1 MGESRQVFSAEIS
14 PIRMRI
20 DMRVCHGNAI
30 GEIGAGHPRGR
41 LQFFFRLPVRLRPH
55 DRQGGRVE
63 RSKLC
68 CGVGETSLR
77 LGHGRCLSP
86 RCRSCFIRC
95 ALGHSSSTT
104 DKFTPVRSA
113 FALPRGGSIARS
125 LFPLPFSLSI
135 SLRLSLSLSVFLF
148 LPSLKILNHTSLFVD
163 KNRNEGS
170 LIRYADF
177 RLAMMSA
184 KSATYLAYKRARVC
198 LQRTDSIRRIQRL
211 GLLVLERDSVY
222 VRFGD

>member
-20 DMRVCHGNAI
+20 DMRVRHGNAI

-135 SLRLSLSLSVFLF
+135 SLRLFLSLALCLSLSAELESSQPY
-148 LPSLKILNHTSLFVD
+148 LPVRGQKSKRRPINTVC
-163 KNRNEGS
+163 
-170 LIRYADF
+170 AF
-177 RLAMMSA
+177 RLAIMSA
-184 KSATYLAYKRARVC
+184 KSATYKRARVC
-198 LQRTDSIRRIQRL
+198 LQRQILS
-211 GLLVLERDSVY
+211 GEFSV
-222 VRFGD
+222 